1 MRLVL
6 DTKRKKLFNING
18 EVFKIEKDEKIP
30 ISYSI
35 FSMVGDALEKKSRIY
50 RIKRQVISNKDIPKV
65 RFMQ

>member
-50 RIKRQVISNKDIPKV
+50 RIKRPVISNKDIPKV